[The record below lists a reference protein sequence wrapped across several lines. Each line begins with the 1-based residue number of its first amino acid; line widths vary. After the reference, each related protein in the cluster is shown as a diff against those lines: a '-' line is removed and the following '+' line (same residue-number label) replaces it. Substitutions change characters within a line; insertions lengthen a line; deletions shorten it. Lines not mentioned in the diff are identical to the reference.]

1 MDEALSGGIT
11 NAGAVLRRGEIV
23 DRPAQPHAPAIHR
36 FLEALPQ
43 HGFTTAPKPIGLADG
58 REQLTF
64 VSGDVALLPYPAWSM
79 TEAALTSLGALL
91 RRFHQ
96 ASSAIAL
103 EPDVPWATDLADP
116 RGGTILC
123 HSDTCVENVVFRDGE
138 AYGLIDFDMAAPG
151 RPLWDLAMAAR
162 YWCDRPADLKALDR
176 ERELDPEWY
185 MSNKM
190 LGGACYVDRYADSL
204 AGIRAKIPYFKEL
217 GLTYLHLMPLFDCPE
232 SLNDGGYAVT
242 NYRKVSPGLGTID
255 ELRDLAIELRR
266 NGISLALDMVFNHTS
281 NEHDWAKQASAGDL
295 EYSAYY
301 WIFPDRSIPD
311 AFEKTTRE
319 VFP

>member
-1 MDEALSGGIT
+1 MPLSNDVAAHAARVYLEVQLGSRQEAAEALGDSAFLNRL
-11 NAGAVLRRGEIV
+11 NAN
-23 DRPAQPHAPAIHR
+23 
-36 FLEALPQ
+36 
-43 HGFTTAPKPIGLADG
+43 FTTLHTNLVELYGHRHDFLD
-58 REQLTF
+58 Q
-64 VSGDVALLPYPAWSM
+64 VV
-79 TEAALTSLGALL
+79 
-91 RRFHQ
+91 
-96 ASSAIAL
+96 
-103 EPDVPWATDLADP
+103 DL
-116 RGGTILC
+116 I
-123 HSDTCVENVVFRDGE
+123 
-138 AYGLIDFDMAAPG
+138 
-151 RPLWDLAMAAR
+151 AMAAC
-162 YWCDRPADLKALDR
+162 YWCDRPADLKALDK

-255 ELRDLAIELRR
+255 GLRDLAIELRR